1 MTNIIVCK
9 QFIPAIHSIV
19 SLEDM
24 DFSFGS
30 LLHAVFRKK
39 HLVIDIGPVFCS
51 YMLDEK
57 HPRSKQSAFYTL
69 VSGRKPIDYSHN
81 STKGDIP
88 L

>member
-1 MTNIIVCK
+1 M
-9 QFIPAIHSIV
+9 S
-19 SLEDM
+19 M

-39 HLVIDIGPVFCS
+39 HLVVDIGPVFCS
-51 YMLDEK
+51 YTLDEK

-69 VSGRKPIDYSHN
+69 VSGRKPIGYSHN